1 MIGHEMIKEIEHE
14 GSQTKKILE
23 RIPIDKFDWKPH
35 EKSRTIGAL
44 AIHVAQLPSWTSR
57 ALATSEF
64 DMATMNRQVPEIKT
78 ADDLVKLSE
87 ATIQKAIEDLQKA
100 NDEDMIMMWT
110 FRRGEQIIFTLPRVA
125 VIRSMAMNHLIHH
138 RGQLSVYLRL
148 LNIPVPGM
156 YGASADE
163 QIANSAGKL

>member
-1 MIGHEMIKEIEHE
+1 MIRQGMIREIEHE

-35 EKSRTIGAL
+35 EKSRAIGAL

-57 ALATSEF
+57 ALATSDF
-64 DMATMNRQVPEIKT
+64 DMATMNRQVPEINT
-78 ADDLVKLSE
+78 ANDLVKISE
-87 ATIQKAIEDLQKA
+87 TNIQKAIEDLQKA
-100 NDEDMIMMWT
+100 SDEEMMTMWT
-110 FRRGEQIIFTLPRVA
+110 FRRGEQVIFTLPRAA

-156 YGASADE
+156 YGPSADE
-163 QIANSAGKL
+163 